1 MIIYFRKGNRVI
13 ELLLAKD
20 TLRPGML
27 TKGYVFMVIESDA
40 RGHLGIMPSE
50 REHFDLE
57 WMASAAFWAKA
68 RQLSDRG
75 WEAAGYPGAV
85 ILLKYYEASDMA
97 GKQKRALE
105 RKQKKGQALCQKGA
119 KAKALCRV
127 WTPVSTERLE
137 SEVLQHRLSEAVLA
151 GGAPAQEEGETRM
164 TEEEVLDFF
173 EKLRSQRQ

>member
-75 WEAAGYPGAV
+75 WEADGYPGVV

-97 GKQKRALE
+97 EKQKRALG
-105 RKQKKGQALCQKGA
+105 RKQKRGQALCQRAYKPR
-119 KAKALCRV
+119 LCAECGHLFR
-127 WTPVSTERLE
+127 PSNERQKYC
-137 SEVLQHRLSEAVLA
+137 SIDCQKRHWQEVHR
-151 GGAPAQEEGETRM
+151 R
-164 TEEEVLDFF
+164 
-173 EKLRSQRQ
+173 EKKENRG

>member
-27 TKGYVFMVIESDA
+27 TKGYVFMVIESDT

-57 WMASAAFWAKA
+57 WMASAAFWTKA

-97 GKQKRALE
+97 EKKKRALE
-105 RKQKKGQALCQKGA
+105 RKQKKGQALCQK
-119 KAKALCRV
+119 ALKPRLCAQCGHLFRPSIERQKYCSIVCRNRHGQDV
-127 WTPVSTERLE
+127 HQRK
-137 SEVLQHRLSEAVLA
+137 QK
-151 GGAPAQEEGETRM
+151 
-164 TEEEVLDFF
+164 
-173 EKLRSQRQ
+173 EKQG

>member
-57 WMASAAFWAKA
+57 WMASAAFWTKA
-68 RQLSDRG
+68 RQLSDSG
-75 WEAAGYPGAV
+75 WEADDYPGAV

-97 GKQKRALE
+97 EKQKRALE
-105 RKQKKGQALCQKGA
+105 RKQAKGQALCQK
-119 KAKALCRV
+119 ALK
-127 WTPVSTERLE
+127 PRLCATCGHLFRPNGPNQKYC
-137 SEVLQHRLSEAVLA
+137 SIDCQKRHWQEVHR
-151 GGAPAQEEGETRM
+151 R
-164 TEEEVLDFF
+164 
-173 EKLRSQRQ
+173 EKKEKRG